1 MLLRPQIANAG
12 TDGLETCAGGSIVV
26 TGNHRSYRRPYPQR
40 LLATLDLFAEDDSFL
55 SLAVAGPAVRDG

>member
-1 MLLRPQIANAG
+1 
-12 TDGLETCAGGSIVV
+12 V

-55 SLAVAGPAVRDG
+55 SLAVAGRPSATADSFPLAATAATTVALGR